1 MLVKSNCRTPFLGLP
16 AGNCDFL
23 KEITLFRY
31 SPFFCSIKN
40 CPLIS
45 LHYSLTVSKIITN
58 NIAATIARCDY
69 SCLPLLWIMVSLPDA
84 SQRKQLPA

>member
-31 SPFFCSIKN
+31 SPFVNLQQTFIFLMAK
-40 CPLIS
+40 
-45 LHYSLTVSKIITN
+45 
-58 NIAATIARCDY
+58 
-69 SCLPLLWIMVSLPDA
+69 
-84 SQRKQLPA
+84 

>member
-31 SPFFCSIKN
+31 SPFIFPYKKVDKFYWRID
-40 CPLIS
+40 
-45 LHYSLTVSKIITN
+45 
-58 NIAATIARCDY
+58 NIEV
-69 SCLPLLWIMVSLPDA
+69 L
-84 SQRKQLPA
+84 